1 MTTKNQI
8 DMTQGPIFTKLLM
21 FSVPLIFSSV
31 LQLLFNAA
39 DIVIVGRYAV
49 NGDDC
54 LAAVGSN
61 GSLIN
66 LIVNLFQGLAI
77 GTNVVA
83 ANFFGAGKK
92 KELKDTVQTAMVMSV
107 IAGIILTVIGVVF
120 AKPLLIMMK
129 SPEEVIDLAVL
140 YLRIYFGGITAMM
153 IYNYGSSVLR
163 AKGDTKR
170 PLYILLVAGIINV
183 LLNFIFV
190 KILKMDV
197 DGVALATVISQ
208 SLSAFCV
215 VLLLVKENDEFHF
228 DIKHLYINGN
238 ILAKMIKIGVPA
250 GFQGMMFSFSNVF
263 IQSSINSFGHIM
275 VAGNSAVINLEGFVY
290 TSMNGLSQGTLTFCS
305 QNMGAGKK
313 DRIKKVV
320 FTSQISV
327 FTVGLILGGLFLLFG
342 RSLIGIYTTNPDV
355 IEVGMQR
362 CWIIFTTYYLCGMMD
377 SMGNAVRGIGHSLLP
392 AIITIFCVCIMR
404 IVWLATIFQIPEFHV
419 PQTIFLSY
427 PISWI
432 LAFVIHTICFVVLI
446 NKKPKITIQ

>member
-190 KILKMDV
+190 K
-197 DGVALATVISQ
+197 
-208 SLSAFCV
+208 
-215 VLLLVKENDEFHF
+215 N
-228 DIKHLYINGN
+228 
-238 ILAKMIKIGVPA
+238 AK
-250 GFQGMMFSFSNVF
+250 SNVPMKRLKTF
-263 IQSSINSFGHIM
+263 SIVKNALQS
-275 VAGNSAVINLEGFVY
+275 
-290 TSMNGLSQGTLTFCS
+290 
-305 QNMGAGKK
+305 
-313 DRIKKVV
+313 VV
-320 FTSQISV
+320 FV
-327 FTVGLILGGLFLLFG
+327 
-342 RSLIGIYTTNPDV
+342 
-355 IEVGMQR
+355 M
-362 CWIIFTTYYLCGMMD
+362 
-377 SMGNAVRGIGHSLLP
+377 
-392 AIITIFCVCIMR
+392 
-404 IVWLATIFQIPEFHV
+404 
-419 PQTIFLSY
+419 
-427 PISWI
+427 
-432 LAFVIHTICFVVLI
+432 
-446 NKKPKITIQ
+446 